1 LAAQELRTLK
11 IICILQAKI
20 VYNIPFSEDER
31 QSIKSIIQCN
41 LYGYMGMLLEGRE
54 RFEEECLIDKRR
66 KFVHQHSSSGK
77 SHIDFLCSSL

>member
-1 LAAQELRTLK
+1 MAAQELRTLK

-41 LYGYMGMLLEGRE
+41 LYGYLGILLEERE

-66 KFVHQHSSSGK
+66 KVVHRHNSLGK
-77 SHIDFLCSSL
+77 ILIDFLSSSL